1 MYIIAEAGLNHN
13 GSLELAKQMVETAAA
28 AGADAV
34 KFQKRTVE
42 ILAIGTILD
51 AQDERFPDFGS
62 TYRQIRQH
70 IEFDFNAYVTIREK
84 CRECA
89 IDFLCTAFDIP
100 AVTFLE
106 QLGVNGYKLASH
118 SLGNLPLLHHL
129 AKLGKP
135 VILSTGMAEWDEI
148 DRAVEI
154 FTTNH
159 TPLSLLHCVSI
170 YPTPP
175 EECNLTMI
183 DRLKERY
190 GLPVGYSGHEIGTLP
205 TLAAAAMGAT
215 IIERHFTMDR
225 TLPGFDHKISL
236 EPAELT
242 TMIRDLHAIE
252 TMRGTGT
259 KRVSEREQITRDKY
273 HVSMVSARPLTK
285 GSILTET
292 DVVYRN
298 PGTGIPPKNANH
310 YLGRPLT
317 RDVPADAL
325 IEPDMVQTT

>member
-13 GSLELAKQMVETAAA
+13 GSLELAKQMVEAAAA

-42 ILAIGTILD
+42 ILAIGSVLD
-51 AQDERFPDFGS
+51 ARDDRFPNFGA
-62 TYRQIRQH
+62 TYRQIREH

-84 CRECA
+84 CQECG

-106 QLGVNGYKLASH
+106 QLGVDRYKLASH
-118 SLGNLPLLHHL
+118 SLSNLPLLHHL
-129 AKLGKP
+129 AELGKP

-154 FTTNH
+154 FFTKR

-175 EECNLTMI
+175 EECNLAMI
-183 DRLKERY
+183 HRLKERY
-190 GLPVGYSGHEIGTLP
+190 GVPVGYSGHEIGTLA
-205 TLAAAAMGAT
+205 TLAAAAMGAS

-242 TMIRDLHAIE
+242 AMVRDLRTIE
-252 TMRGTGT
+252 TMRGTGS
-259 KRVSEREQITRDKY
+259 KKVSEREKITRDKY
-273 HVSMVSARPLTK
+273 HVSMVSARPLAK

-292 DVVYRN
+292 DVTYRN
-298 PGTGIPPKNANH
+298 PGTGIPPKEANR
-310 YLGRPLT
+310 YLGRELT
-317 RDVPADAL
+317 RDVPEDVL
-325 IEPDMVQTT
+325 IEPDMVRAA